1 MAYEIKGE
9 NIHMPNWV
17 NDVEKLIIKLL
28 REAQQ
33 KRLMGDPIVKKIK
46 NLYKISQKN
55 YKCPMCQTDG
65 HYCLEAAHV
74 GKPIMYGIRNIVAEN
89 WELTDGNIWK
99 LLMMVI
105 EYEKKYTI
113 KICCK
118 KCNKSLESNISQPPI
133 QDILQPIVRPRRV
146 AAERTNAAIKE
157 CLRTERKTMPL
168 PIGHRRRPT
177 KDRTNE
183 VIKVTRSTERITMSL
198 PIVRH
203 RRTAADRTNAAI
215 KACLRVQ

>member
-9 NIHMPNWV
+9 YIHMPNWV

-46 NLYKISQKN
+46 NQYKISQKN

-89 WELTDGNIWK
+89 WERTDGNVWK

-105 EYEKKYTI
+105 EYEKNTPLKFVV
-113 KICCK
+113 
-118 KCNKSLESNISQPPI
+118 KS
-133 QDILQPIVRPRRV
+133 
-146 AAERTNAAIKE
+146 
-157 CLRTERKTMPL
+157 
-168 PIGHRRRPT
+168 
-177 KDRTNE
+177 
-183 VIKVTRSTERITMSL
+183 VIN
-198 PIVRH
+198 H
-203 RRTAADRTNAAI
+203 
-215 KACLRVQ
+215 